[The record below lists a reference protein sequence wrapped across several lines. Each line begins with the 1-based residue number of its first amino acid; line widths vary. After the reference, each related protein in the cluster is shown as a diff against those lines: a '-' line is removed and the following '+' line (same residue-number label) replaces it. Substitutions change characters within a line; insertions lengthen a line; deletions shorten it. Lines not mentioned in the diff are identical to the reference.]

1 LSFVVAEDH
10 YTTLGVPDTASLE
23 EIKKAYRKLALEF
36 HPDHNPS
43 GVEKFK
49 EINAAYGVLSD
60 EKKKQKYD
68 LRRKFF
74 TGTSNPGNPGDF
86 INNFVDQ
93 FWGRPFP
100 GTARARGNV
109 PNTTY
114 RRVWNT
120 EPAVEPDEPGEDIE
134 VKITI
139 TLEEAASGCCKEVKS
154 VSNRKHVCD
163 ICNGNRSHPGT
174 KKTPCVACSGQ
185 GKTLNFG
192 RGQGTRVAKCPACKG
207 YGDRPIMPCKKCKGT
222 GRIRKERAV
231 KVQIPPGV
239 DTGVRLR
246 LSGAGSP
253 GVNMPSGDLYVLV
266 QVLPHQNIKRE
277 GPDLFI
283 DHEITLKEAF
293 EGGKTEVTTL
303 GGIIVRVDIPPGI
316 KPGVTTSVVDGAGI
330 KNINNNGRG
339 NLYVKFHVALPKIK
353 TARAKRLLE
362 ELEIELT
369 RNR

>member
-1 LSFVVAEDH
+1 MAEDH
-10 YTTLGVPDTASLE
+10 YTTLGVPDTASQE

-43 GVEKFK
+43 GEERFK
-49 EINAAYGVLSD
+49 EINEAYDVLKD
-60 EKKKQKYD
+60 EKKKHNYD

-74 TGTSNPGNPGDF
+74 AKTPSPNHSGDF
-86 INNFVDQ
+86 INSFVEQ

-100 GTARARGNV
+100 GAARRGTV
-109 PNTTY
+109 PNTNTNTY

-120 EPAVEPDEPGEDIE
+120 EHVVDLDEPGEDVE
-134 VKITI
+134 VKIAI

-163 ICNGNRSHPGT
+163 ICGGSRSHPGT

-207 YGDRPIMPCKKCKGT
+207 HGDRPIMPCRKCEGT

-239 DTGVRLR
+239 DTGVKLR

-253 GVNMPSGDLYVLV
+253 GVNMPPGDLYVLV
-266 QVLPHQNIKRE
+266 QVLPHQSIKRE
-277 GPDLFI
+277 GSNLFI
-283 DHEITLKEAF
+283 DHEITLKEAL

-303 GGIIVRVDIPPGI
+303 GGIIVRVDIPPGV
-316 KPGVTTSVVDGAGI
+316 KPGVTTAVVNDAGI

-339 NLYVKFHVALPKIK
+339 NLYVKFYVALPKMK
-353 TARAKRLLE
+353 TARAKKLLE